1 MLVRFNVGTLKDV
14 VDLDEIYLRNAC
26 KSPASNLTCLTLRSY
41 HCRSN
46 DQNFQNDPRM
56 HYSKILKATA
66 LFDMVY
72 EIKLNIEV
80 GRLTYCII
88 YTLIARTS
96 FIKQDCVRGGS
107 TVMHAYLLLHIRA
120 SSREKNLILLYV
132 NNKGTDQPAHLRS
145 LFSSFLIHYLES
157 MLGTYRGILQM
168 YK

>member
-120 SSREKNLILLYV
+120 SSREKPYFVVCEQQRHRPACASAQSVQFLSYSLSRKYV
-132 NNKGTDQPAHLRS
+132 RYVPWYTTNV
-145 LFSSFLIHYLES
+145 
-157 MLGTYRGILQM
+157 
-168 YK
+168 